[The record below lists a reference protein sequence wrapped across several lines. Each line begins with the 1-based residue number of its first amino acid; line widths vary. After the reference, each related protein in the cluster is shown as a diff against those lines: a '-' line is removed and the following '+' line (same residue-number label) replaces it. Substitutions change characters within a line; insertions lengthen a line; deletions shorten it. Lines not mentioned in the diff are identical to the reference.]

1 MSSKLLFIFEM
12 ANNHMGDP
20 AHGIRI
26 IRELR
31 EACKGFEFRLAVK
44 LQYRNLPELIHPD
57 YRARTD
63 LKFVKRFTETAL
75 SWEDCRRLKDAIVEN
90 GFLSICTPFDEVS
103 VDKVVEHGFDYLKVA
118 SCSLTDWPLAEKIA
132 TTQLPLILSTAGA
145 PLEDVD
151 RIVSF
156 HQHRDKRLSLMH
168 CVGEYPTP
176 NDRLQ
181 LSQIDVLRR
190 RYTNVDVGYSTH
202 EAPDQVDAVKM
213 AIAKGA
219 TLFEKHVGVAT
230 DKYPLNAYSADPA
243 QVRHWLEAARTAVAM
258 NGTEGKRYEFSASE
272 RKALGDLKRAVFALR
287 SLDAGMTLQASDIR
301 IALPSIEGQLTA
313 SDLSKY
319 TEYRTVR
326 PIAAGAP
333 ILHGDV
339 LATDTRSLV
348 HGIVRDVKALL
359 KTSAAVVPAQ
369 LELEISHHYG
379 LERFREA
386 GAAMIT
392 VINREYCKRLLLLL
406 PGQWHPEHWH
416 KAKDET
422 FHVLFGEIDLIL
434 EGQARKCLTNDV
446 VVIPR
451 GAKHEF
457 RSSTGAVIEEISSTH
472 SKNDSAYSDPAICEG
487 GARKTYV
494 TNWMD

>member
-190 RYTNVDVGYSTH
+190 RYTNVDVG
-202 EAPDQVDAVKM
+202 
-213 AIAKGA
+213 
-219 TLFEKHVGVAT
+219 
-230 DKYPLNAYSADPA
+230 
-243 QVRHWLEAARTAVAM
+243 
-258 NGTEGKRYEFSASE
+258 
-272 RKALGDLKRAVFALR
+272 
-287 SLDAGMTLQASDIR
+287 
-301 IALPSIEGQLTA
+301 
-313 SDLSKY
+313 
-319 TEYRTVR
+319 
-326 PIAAGAP
+326 
-333 ILHGDV
+333 
-339 LATDTRSLV
+339 
-348 HGIVRDVKALL
+348 
-359 KTSAAVVPAQ
+359 
-369 LELEISHHYG
+369 
-379 LERFREA
+379 
-386 GAAMIT
+386 
-392 VINREYCKRLLLLL
+392 
-406 PGQWHPEHWH
+406 
-416 KAKDET
+416 
-422 FHVLFGEIDLIL
+422 
-434 EGQARKCLTNDV
+434 
-446 VVIPR
+446 
-451 GAKHEF
+451 
-457 RSSTGAVIEEISSTH
+457 
-472 SKNDSAYSDPAICEG
+472 
-487 GARKTYV
+487 
-494 TNWMD
+494 

>member
-1 MSSKLLFIFEM
+1 
-12 ANNHMGDP
+12 MGDT
-20 AHGIRI
+20 AHGVRI

-31 EACKGFEFRLAVK
+31 EACKGFDFRLAVK
-44 LQYRNLPELIHPD
+44 LQYRNLPELIHPK
-57 YRARTD
+57 YRKRSD

-75 SWEDCRRLKDAIVEN
+75 SWEDYRLLKDAIVEN
-90 GFLSICTPFDEVS
+90 GFISICTPFDEVS
-103 VDKVVEHGFDYLKVA
+103 VDMVVEHGFDYLKVA

-132 TTQLPLILSTAGA
+132 TTRLPLILSTAGA

-176 NDRLQ
+176 NERLQ

-190 RYTNVDVGYSTH
+190 RYSNVDVGYSTH
-202 EAPDQVDAVKM
+202 EAPEQLDAVKM

-219 TLFEKHVGVAT
+219 TLFEKHVGVGT
-230 DKYPLNAYSADPA
+230 SHYPLNAYSASPA
-243 QVRHWLEAARTAVAM
+243 HVRLWLEAARTAVEM
-258 NGTEGKRYEFSASE
+258 NGVEGKRHEFSASE
-272 RKALGDLKRAVFALR
+272 QKALGDLKRAVFATTAIE
-287 SLDAGMTLQASDIR
+287 AGRILQNTDICL
-301 IALPSIEGQLTA
+301 ALPSREGQLTA

-319 TEYRTVR
+319 TEYRTLR
-326 PIAAGAP
+326 PLAP
-333 ILHGDV
+333 GDAILQEDV
-339 LATDTRSLV
+339 SATDTRSLV
-348 HGIVRDVKALL
+348 HGIIRDVKALL

-416 KAKDET
+416 RAKDET
-422 FHVLFGEIDLIL
+422 FHILYGEIELVL
-434 EGQARKCLTNDV
+434 EGKKRTCVTNDV
-446 VVIPR
+446 IVIAR

-457 RSSTGAVIEEISSTH
+457 RSATGAVIEEVSSTH
-472 SKNDSAYSDPAICEG
+472 ARNDSGYTDPAI
-487 GARKTYV
+487 AMNAQRKTYV